1 MDKLDWNH
9 GNISR
14 HTAEA
19 LLMANG
25 REGSFLLRDV
35 TEGHCLSVRGRDAV
49 KHFKIEQT
57 AEGILFAHSL
67 FDNLDQLLQMLANQV
82 ILCGQTG
89 DLSKNFD
96 QGTLLTLKYP
106 YPRQVEEPDNYD
118 EIMML
123 HSTIRENATLDD
135 LKEQMNV
142 VPLASKS
149 GFLTKQGGS
158 IKSWKTRWFVLV
170 RNEFSYYID
179 RSSEKPIRTL
189 DIEECVKLDFCDI
202 PGKENCF
209 YLVFPDRTW
218 YFSAKSDDD
227 LKEWTS
233 IIEWKMKQNLQ
244 KLTEKTKRRQEY
256 NRTQIGTL

>member
-1 MDKLDWNH
+1 MEELDWNH

-35 TEGHCLSVRGRDAV
+35 KEGHCLSVRGRDSV

-57 AEGILFAHSL
+57 SEGISFAHSL
-67 FDNLDQLLQMLANQV
+67 FDDLDQLLQILANQV

-106 YPRQVEEPDNYD
+106 YPKQVVEPDTYD

-135 LKEQMNV
+135 LNEQMKA

-158 IKSWKTRWFVLV
+158 IKSWKTRWFVVV
-170 RNEFSYYID
+170 RNELSYYID
-179 RSSEKPIRTL
+179 RSSEKPIKTL
-189 DIEECVKLDFCDI
+189 NLEECGRLSS
-202 PGKENCF
+202 E
-209 YLVFPDRTW
+209 
-218 YFSAKSDDD
+218 D

-244 KLTEKTKRRQEY
+244 QLTEKTKRQQEY
-256 NRTQIGTL
+256 NRMQFFH